1 MLLEVSL
8 DDEAPTFYASGLQ
21 VALSPWDL
29 TLRFSVREGD
39 TPKDIRPVANI
50 ILSPQHAWILARLLR
65 KQVDEYERQVG
76 KINLPPRLLNDL
88 GVEE

>member
-1 MLLEVSL
+1 VEVYL
-8 DDEAPTFYASGLQ
+8 DEKETPTYYASGLQ
-21 VALSPWDL
+21 VAVSPWDV

-39 TPKDIRPVANI
+39 TPKDVRPVANVV
-50 ILSPQHAWILARLLR
+50 LSPQHAWVLARLLR
-65 KQVDEYERQVG
+65 RQVDIYEQTVG

>member
-1 MLLEVSL
+1 MEASL
-8 DDEAPTFYASGLQ
+8 NESDTPIYYASGLQ
-21 VALSPWDL
+21 VTVSPWDV
-29 TLRFSVREGD
+29 TLKFSVREGD
-39 TPKDIRPVANI
+39 QPKDVRPVANV

-65 KQVDEYERQVG
+65 KQVDAYEQTIG